1 MQNNQNTSLTTSSDS
16 QLRVRC
22 LSWGFPCV
30 IILIIS
36 LLAALRI
43 GAGFEQRTFASCIS
57 FVVCA
62 MLLGLIYYTL
72 FQSLPISI
80 YYMWASKRNKEDEAS
95 EDNEPVDETAE
106 PSTEP
111 LTSSENTDTLE
122 ETEPKNDVD
131 VAENADV
138 DIKESTEQI
147 AEPQIPSSPVFN
159 QEYYDNRRQL
169 FLQKQ
174 EEERQAKIF
183 CIMDYTRHVM
193 SAIMSKDDIDHLCIE
208 VRNWADNAKYAP
220 HTVHMLPDA
229 IKLDAKHYVWNI
241 AERLGGEHAKICNRS
256 PFIKALFNDMF
267 GNNDLSSL
275 KNLTVKPNE
284 GTIKIDEPMKGSYL
298 FAYQRNKDEE

>member
-16 QLRVRC
+16 QLRVKC

-57 FVVCA
+57 FVVCT
-62 MLLGLIYYTL
+62 MLLGLIYYVI

-80 YYMWASKRNKEDEAS
+80 YGMLIRKRQHKEETTINDKEAITDNPTPS
-95 EDNEPVDETAE
+95 EVLNAVEKIEEIKKSEAEVLEKEQICNVTSEETAE
-106 PSTEP
+106 SQ
-111 LTSSENTDTLE
+111 
-122 ETEPKNDVD
+122 
-131 VAENADV
+131 AF
-138 DIKESTEQI
+138 
-147 AEPQIPSSPVFN
+147 SSPIFN
-159 QEYYDNRRQL
+159 QEYYNNRRQL
-169 FLQKQ
+169 FLQQQ
-174 EEERQAKIF
+174 EEERQAKIS
-183 CIMDYTRHVM
+183 CIMDYTRHIM
-193 SAIMSKDDIDHLCIE
+193 SAIMSMDEIDLLCIE
-208 VRNWADNAKYAP
+208 VRNWTDNAKYEP
-220 HTVHMLPDA
+220 STVHMLSDA

-267 GNNDLSSL
+267 RNNDLSSL

-298 FAYQRNKDEE
+298 FAYQRNRDEE